1 MKKDG
6 IIFDVDGT
14 LFDTNPA
21 HVTAWQ
27 RAFSRLGFDV
37 KPERI
42 RPEIGKGGD
51 KLVPTLLGKEVEER
65 QGEALRTAHGE
76 EFLRTAERAHFSVFP
91 GVRGLLADLRR
102 RGVRTALA
110 TSSKGDHFES
120 TLRSAGMDLRPLV
133 DVVVTKDDA
142 DQSKPAPDLV
152 QAAVARLAIPA
163 ESCVMVGDTV
173 HDGEA
178 CRRAK
183 VDFVG
188 LTCGGT
194 DKRALAASPARW
206 VFTTPEELLVH
217 LDAVLAGGR

>member
-6 IIFDVDGT
+6 FIFDVDGT

-27 RAFSRLGFDV
+27 RAFSRLGHDV
-37 KPERI
+37 APERI

-51 KLVPTLLGKEVEER
+51 KLVPAILGQAVEER
-65 QGEALRTAHGE
+65 EGEALRTAHGE
-76 EFLRTAERAHFSVFP
+76 EFLRIADRGHFSVFP
-91 GVRGLLADLRR
+91 GVRGLFAELRR

-110 TSSKGDHFES
+110 TSSKADHLES
-120 TLRSAGMDLRPLV
+120 TLRSAGVDPRPLV

-142 DQSKPAPDLV
+142 ARSKPAPDLV
-152 QAAVARLAIPA
+152 EAAVACLGLPA
-163 ESCVMVGDTV
+163 ECCAMVGDTV

-178 CRRAK
+178 CRKAR

-194 DKRALAASPARW
+194 DRRALAAATARW
-206 VFTTPEELLVH
+206 VFSTPEELLIH
-217 LDAVLAGGR
+217 LDAVLAGTV